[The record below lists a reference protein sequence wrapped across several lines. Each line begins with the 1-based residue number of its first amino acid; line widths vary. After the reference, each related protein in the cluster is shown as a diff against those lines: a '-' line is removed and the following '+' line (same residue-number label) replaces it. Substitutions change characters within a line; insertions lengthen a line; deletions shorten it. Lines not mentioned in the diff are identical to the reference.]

1 MAVAARAARVS
12 DGGARPVVCE
22 RDGEGERRWERS
34 RGFQGGAWRHRGVEE
49 EPGRLGGRRWPGRVA
64 ARATEQLRG
73 EGEEDDRGRSG
84 GGLGRTGAGPAGLPG
99 ERQVVP
105 PLFPSLFYFLQFVF
119 YLIAT
124 EFKFKQI

>member
-1 MAVAARAARVS
+1 MAS
-12 DGGARPVVCE
+12 P
-22 RDGEGERRWERS
+22 
-34 RGFQGGAWRHRGVEE
+34 GVEE

-84 GGLGRTGAGPAGLPG
+84 GGLGRIGAGPAGLPG

-105 PLFPSLFYFLQFVF
+105 LLFPSLFYFLQFVF